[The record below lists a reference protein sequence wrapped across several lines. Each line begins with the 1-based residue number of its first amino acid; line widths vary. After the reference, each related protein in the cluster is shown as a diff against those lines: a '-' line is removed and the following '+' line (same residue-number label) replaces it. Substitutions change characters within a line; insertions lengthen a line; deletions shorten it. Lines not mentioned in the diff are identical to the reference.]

1 MAVLSIPSGPGPRL
15 IGASIKLFPSGSVP
29 YATLTLNVVVHY
41 PTVPPT
47 SANNKED
54 RV

>member
-29 YATLTLNVVVHY
+29 YATLTLNVVHY